1 VLLAVVMLGGCARA
15 AVLQPITGE
24 RVPAAQ
30 LPAGRLLVD
39 RGTVHFTWEFL
50 DDELAAR
57 GDGVARIAAPDSA
70 RLDFFLAGGFGGGR
84 AVLIGES
91 LRIPPVA
98 GASLMRRIV
107 PPTPLLWAAVGRL
120 ALPPLPDTAAARDG
134 ATIRAD
140 IGRPP
145 EWRVTFMGDSLTRL
159 ERVSGG
165 RVVEWVERSA
175 GGVRY
180 RSESARRELRLR
192 IDRTE
197 ATHHFDEAI
206 WNP

>member
-1 VLLAVVMLGGCARA
+1 VALAMVTGCARA
-15 AVLQPITGE
+15 AVLQPISGE
-24 RVPAAQ
+24 PVPAAQ
-30 LPAGRLLVD
+30 LPAGRMLVD
-39 RGTVHFTWEFL
+39 RGTVQFTWEFQ
-50 DDELAAR
+50 DDELSAR

-91 LRIPPVA
+91 LRVPAVA

-120 ALPPLPDTAAARDG
+120 ALPPLSDTTAAREG
-134 ATIRAD
+134 ATVRAD
-140 IGRPP
+140 IGRGP
-145 EWRVTFMGDSLTRL
+145 EWRVTFIGDSLTRL

-165 RVVEWVERSA
+165 RAVEWVERSA

-197 ATHHFDEAI
+197 VTDHFDEAI